1 MCLHLHAL
9 ACAAF
14 FSRAARNGRTRPPAP
29 PPDSA
34 FQPRANATGLP
45 GRSVG
50 GAARRCLRQWGTESG
65 RLLPGRGVWLWG
77 GRITRHPIV
86 SQPLSRF
93 FYELE
98 HPKCFCPADGWG
110 VWEPPATTMVADAH
124 RQLACSAYASPSTRR
139 AGSGIAMEAR
149 RGCQSEAGQSGPGLW
164 VCRGGSGYWC

>member
-1 MCLHLHAL
+1 MCLHAL

-65 RLLPGRGVWLWG
+65 RLLPGRGGPAVAVAASPCLDFARAAFAEYAYSVSCLICPLRKPFVHRLCLLASPPSSPPPPPLPPSSSGTTERLPW
-77 GRITRHPIV
+77 ITQSAYRSP
-86 SQPLSRF
+86 PLVNCGETQGTRV
-93 FYELE
+93 LE
-98 HPKCFCPADGWG
+98 C
-110 VWEPPATTMVADAH
+110 V
-124 RQLACSAYASPSTRR
+124 ACSS
-139 AGSGIAMEAR
+139 
-149 RGCQSEAGQSGPGLW
+149 Q
-164 VCRGGSGYWC
+164 